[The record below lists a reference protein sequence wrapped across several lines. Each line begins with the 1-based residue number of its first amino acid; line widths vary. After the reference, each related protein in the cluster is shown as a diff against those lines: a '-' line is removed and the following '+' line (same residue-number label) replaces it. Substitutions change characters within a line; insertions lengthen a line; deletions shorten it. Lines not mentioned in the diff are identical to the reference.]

1 MVIQWDNSSGEKNM
15 LLALL
20 GSTWQT
26 ALSTHKTVNRS
37 AAQQEHRHVQQHVL
51 RQGGS
56 EPALVRQKATFCE
69 INNAKAV

>member
-1 MVIQWDNSSGEKNM
+1 M

>member
-1 MVIQWDNSSGEKNM
+1 M

-56 EPALVRQKATFCE
+56 EPALVRQKAAFCE